1 MKDKIEV
8 EFFDW
13 GFRTV
18 TPKPKRKKLKPNNH
32 ATRQRKKSKNN
43 K

>member
-1 MKDKIEV
+1 MKGKIEV

-13 GFRTV
+13 GYRTV
-18 TPKPKRKKLKPNNH
+18 TQKPKRKKLKPNNH
-32 ATRQRKKSKNN
+32 ATRQRKKSKDY